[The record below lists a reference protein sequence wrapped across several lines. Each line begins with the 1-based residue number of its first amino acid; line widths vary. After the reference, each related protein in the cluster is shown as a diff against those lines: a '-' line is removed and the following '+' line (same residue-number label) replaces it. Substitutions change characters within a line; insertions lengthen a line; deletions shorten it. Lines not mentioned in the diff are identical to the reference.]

1 MISRLFIVGITLTL
15 LGFFFLAAGLF
26 LGAKEGGFGGLIL
39 IGPIPIAF
47 GSSAEI
53 TLVAMVIGL
62 LIMIIY
68 LLLGRRSL

>member
-1 MISRLFIVGITLTL
+1 MTSRLFIIGIMLIL
-15 LGFFFLAAGLF
+15 LGFFLLAAGLF

-39 IGPIPIAF
+39 IGPIPIGF

-68 LLLGRRSL
+68 LLLGRQRL